1 MFLEAAMETY
11 WNQTAQ
17 GKEYEA
23 LIGEREADVAIIGG
37 GITGALVAYRLK
49 EMGIEAVILE
59 ADRVGSG
66 TTGGTTGKITAQH
79 GILYAKLITDFGKD
93 RAKEYADANS
103 RAVKR
108 IKEIVDAEHIECDYT
123 AADSYV
129 YSLRDAEELK
139 EEAEAMKRLDLDA
152 SYMSKTMELPF
163 STLGAVRLKNQAH
176 FHPLKFLYALMDKL
190 TVFEN
195 SRVIEVKDNTA
206 YTKQGSVHFKHV
218 VFACRYP
225 IVNVPGYYFLRMS
238 QQRSFLAALSGCDE
252 IKGMYVDEN
261 DNGLTLRPQQDVLL
275 FGGFDVRSGKN
286 PAGGR
291 FLNLLQQARSFWP
304 NLELVAKW
312 SAEDCRSVDNVPY
325 IGLYSET
332 EDNWYVAT
340 GFNKW
345 GMTSAM
351 AAADILSGMIA
362 EGKETKKVFA
372 PSRFVLAPS
381 AKNLASDV
389 GESVSGLLK
398 GVYSVPEEAFPNV
411 ERGKAALADFEGTR
425 VCVYRDASGRTHILP
440 SRCSHL
446 GCRLEWNADDTAWEC
461 PCHGSRFTV
470 DGAILDGPTV
480 KPMG

>member
-59 ADRVGSG
+59 ADTVGSG

-190 TVFEN
+190 TVFGHN
-195 SRVIEVKDNTA
+195 
-206 YTKQGSVHFKHV
+206 
-218 VFACRYP
+218 
-225 IVNVPGYYFLRMS
+225 
-238 QQRSFLAALSGCDE
+238 
-252 IKGMYVDEN
+252 
-261 DNGLTLRPQQDVLL
+261 
-275 FGGFDVRSGKN
+275 
-286 PAGGR
+286 
-291 FLNLLQQARSFWP
+291 
-304 NLELVAKW
+304 
-312 SAEDCRSVDNVPY
+312 
-325 IGLYSET
+325 
-332 EDNWYVAT
+332 
-340 GFNKW
+340 
-345 GMTSAM
+345 
-351 AAADILSGMIA
+351 
-362 EGKETKKVFA
+362 
-372 PSRFVLAPS
+372 
-381 AKNLASDV
+381 
-389 GESVSGLLK
+389 
-398 GVYSVPEEAFPNV
+398 
-411 ERGKAALADFEGTR
+411 
-425 VCVYRDASGRTHILP
+425 
-440 SRCSHL
+440 
-446 GCRLEWNADDTAWEC
+446 
-461 PCHGSRFTV
+461 
-470 DGAILDGPTV
+470 
-480 KPMG
+480 